1 MSPKCILSH
10 DRKEAFGHACWLAGL
25 NGRQWQWAGMPAP
38 RECGKQAACATFNF
52 TKEMLCGL
60 IAVISYGYIT
70 YGHYSGTKAVT
81 FFCHCVTV
89 RSICVHW
96 HSGICQEVCKRSPS
110 QQQNWTVTTWLFCW
124 FWEGLIHLCTSNNTF
139 LLKCRS

>member
-81 FFCHCVTV
+81 FLSLLGLSAFT
-89 RSICVHW
+89 
-96 HSGICQEVCKRSPS
+96 GICQEVCKRSPS
-110 QQQNWTVTTWLFCW
+110 QQQN
-124 FWEGLIHLCTSNNTF
+124 
-139 LLKCRS
+139 